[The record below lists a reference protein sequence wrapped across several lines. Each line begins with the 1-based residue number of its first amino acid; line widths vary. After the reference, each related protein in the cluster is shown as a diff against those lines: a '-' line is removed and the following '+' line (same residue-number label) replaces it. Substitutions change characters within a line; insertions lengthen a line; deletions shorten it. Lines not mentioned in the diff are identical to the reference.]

1 MDVCKFGDAKH
12 EYKTV
17 HAATVQAFTIG
28 TLLTML
34 PIIRQNGFDMA
45 FIVINRNIHYTVYT
59 RVVNS

>member
-45 FIVINRNIHYTVYT
+45 FSHQ
-59 RVVNS
+59 